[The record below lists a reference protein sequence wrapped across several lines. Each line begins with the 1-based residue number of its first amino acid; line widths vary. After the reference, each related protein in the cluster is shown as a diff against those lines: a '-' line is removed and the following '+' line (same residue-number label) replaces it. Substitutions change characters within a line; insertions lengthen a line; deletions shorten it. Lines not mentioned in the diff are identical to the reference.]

1 VQNVRI
7 SEKSRREEQAVQPDR
22 DARELLTN
30 LVTNIRDRQS
40 HQQIDLDPVD
50 PDLDPISID
59 QLTDYIEQALLY
71 TPELQQV
78 WVNGEVSSASVHP
91 SGIYFTLKDRIGK
104 ASVPAVVWKSQ
115 IPALEIRPQPGM
127 QVLAFG
133 KISVYAPHGKYQFQ
147 VQQVLPLGE
156 GLQALKLQRLKQ
168 RLAAEG
174 LFDRDRKQ
182 LLPVHPRT
190 IAVVTSA
197 TAAAW
202 GDIQRVLRSRYPGML
217 VLLSPATVQG
227 EAAPQSIERAID
239 RVTIDGRAEVLILAR
254 GGGAI
259 EDLSCFNSE
268 VVVRAI
274 AECPIPVVTG
284 IGHERDESLAD
295 LAADVCAATPTTAAA
310 IVIPDLEDLLDEHL
324 ERIDRVKAAM
334 QRVLIDRQHQL
345 NQLRI
350 RCDRIKPDRQLAHEQ
365 VRLKQLQQRLRRA
378 IATKL
383 EFAQQEQ
390 LRLRER
396 CQALDPQ
403 LVLQRGYALVRQ
415 NSGEIVR
422 DSNCLA
428 IGTELSIQFGQGQAK
443 VTVVEINNGQ
453 KESVEL

>member
-1 VQNVRI
+1 MKKI
-7 SEKSRREEQAVQPDR
+7 EEQANQPDR
-22 DARELLTN
+22 QARELLTN
-30 LVTNIRDRQS
+30 LVANIRDR
-40 HQQIDLDPVD
+40 HAQQQLDLDLAD
-50 PDLDPISID
+50 PDLNPISID
-59 QLTDYIEQALLY
+59 QLTNYIETALLE
-71 TPELQQV
+71 TPEIQQV
-78 WVNGEVSSASVHP
+78 WVSGEVSSASVHP
-91 SGIYFTLKDRIGK
+91 SGIYFTLKDQVGRACI
-104 ASVPAVVWKSQ
+104 PAVVWKSQ
-115 IPALEIRPQPGM
+115 IPELEIKPQPGM

-133 KISVYAPHGKYQFQ
+133 QICVYAPHGKYQFQ

-174 LFDRDRKQ
+174 LFDRERKQ
-182 LLPVHPRT
+182 PLPAHPRM

-202 GDIQRVLRSRYPGML
+202 GDIQKVWRSRYPGL
-217 VLLSPATVQG
+217 RILLSPATVQG
-227 EAAPQSIERAID
+227 ESAPQSIERAID

-268 VVVRAI
+268 IVVRAI

-310 IVIPDLEDLLDEHL
+310 IVIPDLESLVDEHL
-324 ERIDRVKAAM
+324 ERIDRVRGLM
-334 QRVLIDRQHQL
+334 QMVFIDRQHHL
-345 NQLRI
+345 NQLRV
-350 RCDRIKPDRQLAHEQ
+350 RCDRIKPDQQLKQEQ
-365 VRLKQLQQRLRRA
+365 DRLKLLQQRLRRA
-378 IATKL
+378 IAGKL
-383 EFAQQEQ
+383 QFAQQEQ
-390 LRLRER
+390 LRLRDR

-422 DSNCLA
+422 DSHQLA
-428 IGTELSIQFGQGQAK
+428 IGTELSIQLGTGQAK
-443 VTVVEINNGQ
+443 VTVIEINNG
-453 KESVEL
+453 

>member
-1 VQNVRI
+1 MKKI
-7 SEKSRREEQAVQPDR
+7 EEQSGQTDR
-22 DARELLTN
+22 QARELLTN
-30 LVTNIRDRQS
+30 LVANIRDRYSTEQL
-40 HQQIDLDPVD
+40 DLDPTD
-50 PDLDPISID
+50 SDLESISID
-59 QLTDYIEQALLY
+59 RLTDYIEQSLLE

-115 IPALEIRPQPGM
+115 VLELETTPQVGM

-182 LLPVHPRT
+182 LLPAHPRT

-239 RVTIDGRAEVLILAR
+239 RITIDGRAEVLILAR

-268 VVVRAI
+268 IVVRAI

-284 IGHERDESLAD
+284 IGHERDQSLAD

-310 IVIPDLEDLLDEHL
+310 IVIPDLESLVDEHL
-324 ERIDRVKAAM
+324 ERIDRLQAAI

-345 NQLRI
+345 NQFRI
-350 RCDRIKPDRQLAHEQ
+350 RCDRIKPDRKLALEQ
-365 VRLKQLQQRLRRA
+365 DRLKQLQQRLRRA
-378 IATKL
+378 ITAKL
-383 EFAQQEQ
+383 ELVQQSQ

-396 CQALDPQ
+396 SQALDPQ

-422 DSNCLA
+422 DSYNLA
-428 IGTELSIQFGQGQAK
+428 IGAELSIQLGTGQAK

>member
-1 VQNVRI
+1 MQ
-7 SEKSRREEQAVQPDR
+7 QDR
-22 DARELLTN
+22 DARELMHN
-30 LVTNIRDRQS
+30 LVANIRDRHS
-40 HQQIDLDPVD
+40 NQQLDLEPAE

-59 QLTDYIEQALLY
+59 QLTNYIEQALLE

-115 IPALEIRPQPGM
+115 ISELEVKPQLGM

-133 KISVYAPHGKYQFQ
+133 RISVYAPHGKYQFQ

-202 GDIQRVLRSRYPGML
+202 GDIQKVWRSRYPGL
-217 VLLSPATVQG
+217 RILLSPATVQG
-227 EAAPQSIERAID
+227 ESAPQSIEQAID
-239 RVTIDGRAEVLILAR
+239 RVTTDGRAEVLILAR

-268 VVVRAI
+268 IVVRAI

-310 IVIPDLEDLLDEHL
+310 IVIPDLENLVDEHL
-324 ERIDRVKAAM
+324 ERIDRVKAAI
-334 QRVLIDRQHQL
+334 QRVLINQDSQL
-345 NQLRI
+345 KQLRI
-350 RCDRIKPDRQLAHEQ
+350 RCDRIKPDRKLALEQ

-378 IATKL
+378 IAAKL
-383 EFAQQEQ
+383 ESAQQSQ
-390 LRLRER
+390 LHLRER

-422 DSNCLA
+422 YSHNLVV
-428 IGTELSIQFGQGQAK
+428 GTELSIQLGTGQAK
-443 VTVVEINNGQ
+443 VTVIEINYGQ
-453 KESVEL
+453 KENVEL